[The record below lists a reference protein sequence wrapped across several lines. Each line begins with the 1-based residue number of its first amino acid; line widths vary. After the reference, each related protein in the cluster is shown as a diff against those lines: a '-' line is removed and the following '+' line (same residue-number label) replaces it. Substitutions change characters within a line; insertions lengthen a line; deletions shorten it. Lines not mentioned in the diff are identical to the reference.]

1 MAQFCELS
9 DQSVEGNGRT
19 SSHMAYTPDVWSKS
33 TLSKNFREWQTGN
46 KPGKYNSSLTSLLNK
61 EQKRHRI
68 AVFSDLRL
76 QNIFCAVLH
85 TF

>member
-9 DQSVEGNGRT
+9 DQSIESNGRT
-19 SSHMAYTPDVWSKS
+19 CCHMAYTPDVWSKS
-33 TLSKNFREWQTGN
+33 TLAKNFRELQTGN
-46 KPGKYNSSLTSLLNK
+46 KTGKHSSSLTSLVNK

-76 QNIFCAVLH
+76 LIIFCAVMH